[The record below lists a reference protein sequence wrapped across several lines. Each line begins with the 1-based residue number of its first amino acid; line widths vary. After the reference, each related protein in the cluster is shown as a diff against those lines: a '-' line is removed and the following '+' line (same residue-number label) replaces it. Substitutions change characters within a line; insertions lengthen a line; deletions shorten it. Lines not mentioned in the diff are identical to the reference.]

1 LPEQDV
7 ICLILYYFVIQL
19 LIHKTLYDVKKLFVI
34 LLILPLVILSCKQET
49 KIKEKNNPFLSEY
62 NTPFDVPPF
71 DKINVEHFIPAFEKG
86 MEEHKKEVE
95 AILGNEEE
103 PTFENTIITMDNA
116 GKLLN
121 RVAYTFF
128 GLSSANTSPEL
139 QTVQME
145 ISPRLSKHSD
155 EIRLDPRFFE
165 RVEVVYNNKESF
177 NLSDE
182 EQFLLENIYR
192 ELVRSGAA
200 LDPEK
205 KEKLKEMNQ
214 KLSVLE
220 VEFDQNVLAETNN
233 YIMEISKEEDL
244 AGLPE
249 SVINAAAEV
258 AAAKELVGKWVFTT
272 HKPSMLP
279 FLQYSEKPVLREK
292 LYNAYLNRG
301 NNNNDFDNKE
311 IVADI
316 MELRADRAKLLG
328 YKTHSHLVLEPRMA
342 KEPANVYDLLNTLW
356 AAAMP
361 AAKKD
366 LAEMQRIADLEGDGI
381 KIKSS
386 DWWYYAEKLRK
397 KKYDLDDNELRP
409 YFVLENVRQGAFTLA
424 NKLYGI
430 TFNEIVDIP
439 KPHEE
444 AVAYEVK
451 EENGDHLGV
460 LYLDFHPRDSKGQ
473 GAWCGSYRD
482 HKIED
487 GKEITP
493 VVTMVMNFTRPS
505 GDKPSLLSMDEV
517 GTLFHEFG
525 HALDGLFSSKSYGY
539 EFIAWDFVELP
550 SQIMEHWVTE
560 PEMLK
565 TYALHYETGEPI
577 PDELIN
583 KIRNSSFFNQGFAK
597 GEYLAA
603 CYLDMAYHTIDQDTE
618 VNVPEFEKNVMNKI
632 GLIPE
637 IEPRYR
643 STYFGHIIGGYD
655 SGYYSYDWAAVLD
668 NDAYEAFKEN
678 GIFDR
683 VTARSFRENILEKN
697 GIMDAMEMYVNF
709 RGREPERTAF
719 LRNLGFLN

>member
-1 LPEQDV
+1 
-7 ICLILYYFVIQL
+7 
-19 LIHKTLYDVKKLFVI
+19 VKKLFVI

-165 RVEVVYNNKESF
+165 RVEVVYNNKESL

>member
-1 LPEQDV
+1 M
-7 ICLILYYFVIQL
+7 
-19 LIHKTLYDVKKLFVI
+19 KK
-34 LLILPLVILSCKQET
+34 LLILVFILPLAMTSCKQDQ
-49 KIKEKNNPFLSEY
+49 KSSGKDNPFFSEY
-62 NTPFDVPPF
+62 NTPYGVPPF
-71 DKINVEHFIPAFEKG
+71 DEIRVEHFIPAFEKG

-95 AILGNEEE
+95 AILGSKEE
-103 PTFENTIITMDNA
+103 PTFQNTIVAMDNS

-121 RVAYTFF
+121 KVAYTFF
-128 GLSSANTSPEL
+128 GLSSANTSTEL
-139 QTVQME
+139 QEVQME
-145 ISPRLSKHSD
+145 ISPRLAQHSD
-155 EIRLDPRFFE
+155 EISLDPRFFE
-165 RVEVVYNNKESF
+165 KVELVYNNRANF
-177 NLSDE
+177 NLNSE
-182 EQFLLENIYR
+182 EEFLLENIYK
-192 ELVRSGAA
+192 ELVRNGSA
-200 LDPEK
+200 LEPEK

-214 KLSVLE
+214 RLSVLR
-220 VEFDQNVLAETNN
+220 VQFSQNVLAETNN
-233 YIMEISKEEDL
+233 YMLEISKEEDL

-249 SVINAAAEV
+249 SVINSAAEEAV
-258 AAAKELVGKWVFTT
+258 SRGLDGKWVFTT
-272 HKPSMLP
+272 QKPSMLP
-279 FLQYSEKPVLREK
+279 FLQYSEKPKLREK

-301 NNNNDFDNKE
+301 NNDNDYDNKE
-311 IVADI
+311 IVAEI
-316 MELRADRAKLLG
+316 MEIRADRAKLLG
-328 YKTHSHLVLEPRMA
+328 YETHSHLVLEPRMA

-356 AAAMP
+356 SAAMP

-366 LAEMQRIADLEGDGI
+366 LVEMQAIADREGDGI
-381 KIKSS
+381 DIQSS

-397 KKYDLDDNELRP
+397 EKYDLDDNELRP
-409 YFVLENVRQGAFTLA
+409 YFKLENVKQGAFTLA

-430 TFNEIVDIP
+430 TFTEIMEIP

-451 EENGDHLGV
+451 EENGEHLGV
-460 LYLDFHPRDSKGQ
+460 LYLDFHPRESKNQ

-482 HKIED
+482 YKIED

-505 GDKPSLLSMDEV
+505 GDKPSLLSLDEV
-517 GTLFHEFG
+517 STLFHEFG
-525 HALDGLFSSKSYGY
+525 HALDGLFSTKTYGY
-539 EFIAWDFVELP
+539 EYIAWDFVELP

-577 PDELIN
+577 PDELIE
-583 KIRNSSFFNQGFAK
+583 KIRKSSLFNQGFAK

-603 CYLDMAYHTIDQDTE
+603 CYLDMAYHTIDSETE
-618 VNVPEFEKNVMNKI
+618 VNIPDFEKNAMAEI

-668 NDAYEAFKEN
+668 HDAYEAFKEK

-683 VTARSFRENILEKN
+683 ETAQSFRENILEKN
-697 GIMDAMEMYVNF
+697 GTMDAMQMYVNF
-709 RGREPERTAF
+709 RGREPERTPL

>member
-1 LPEQDV
+1 M
-7 ICLILYYFVIQL
+7 
-19 LIHKTLYDVKKLFVI
+19 KKLFVI

-103 PTFENTIITMDNA
+103 PTFENTIIAMDNA

-165 RVEVVYNNKESF
+165 RVEVVYNNKESL

>member
-1 LPEQDV
+1 M
-7 ICLILYYFVIQL
+7 
-19 LIHKTLYDVKKLFVI
+19 KKLFVI

>member
-1 LPEQDV
+1 M
-7 ICLILYYFVIQL
+7 
-19 LIHKTLYDVKKLFVI
+19 KKLFVI

-165 RVEVVYNNKESF
+165 RVEVVYNNKESL

>member
-1 LPEQDV
+1 MPL
-7 ICLILYYFVIQL
+7 
-19 LIHKTLYDVKKLFVI
+19 
-34 LLILPLVILSCKQET
+34 LLILLLSVFSCKQDKKGT
-49 KIKEKNNPFLSEY
+49 EKDNPFFAEY
-62 NTPFDVPPF
+62 DTPFGVPPF
-71 DKINVEHFIPAFEKG
+71 DKIKVEHFIPAFEKG
-86 MEEHKKEVE
+86 MEDQKKEVE
-95 AILGNEEE
+95 AILENKKE
-103 PTFENTIITMDNA
+103 PTFQNTIVAMDNT

-139 QTVQME
+139 QAVQME
-145 ISPRLSKHSD
+145 ISPRLAEHSD
-155 EIRLDPRFFE
+155 EISLDPRFFK
-165 RVEVVYNNKESF
+165 RVEAVYNNMGNF
-177 NLSDE
+177 NLTSE
-182 EQFLLENIYR
+182 EEFLLENIYK
-192 ELVRSGAA
+192 ELVRNGSA
-200 LDPEK
+200 LEEEK

-214 KLSVLE
+214 KLSVLR
-220 VEFDQNVLAETNN
+220 VEFNQNVLAETNN
-233 YIMEISKEEDL
+233 YLLEISKEEDL

-249 SVINAAAEV
+249 AVVNAAAEEAV
-258 AAAKELVGKWVFTT
+258 SRGMDGKWIFTT
-272 HKPSMLP
+272 QKPSMLP
-279 FLQYSEKPVLREK
+279 FLQYSKNPKLRNK

-301 NNNNDFDNKE
+301 NNNNDYDNKNILAE
-311 IVADI
+311 I
-316 MELRADRAKLLG
+316 MEIRADRAGLLG

-342 KEPANVYDLLNTLW
+342 KNPENVYDLLNTLW
-356 AAAMP
+356 KAALP

-366 LAEMQRIADLEGDGI
+366 LAEMQKIADREGDGI
-381 KIKSS
+381 DITSS

-397 KKYDLDDNELRP
+397 EKYDLDDNELRP
-409 YFVLENVRQGAFTLA
+409 YFKLENVKQGAFTLA

-430 TFNEIVDIP
+430 TFTEIADIP
-439 KPHEE
+439 KPHDE

-451 EENGDHLGV
+451 EENGDHLGI
-460 LYLDFHPRDSKGQ
+460 LYLDFHPRESKKQ

-505 GDKPSLLSMDEV
+505 GNKPSLLSLDEV
-517 GTLFHEFG
+517 STLFHEFG
-525 HALDGLFSSKSYGY
+525 HALDGLFSTKTYGY
-539 EFIAWDFVELP
+539 EYIAWDFVELP

-577 PDELIN
+577 PDKLIE
-583 KIRNSSFFNQGFAK
+583 KIRKSSLFNQGFAK

-603 CYLDMAYHTIDQDTE
+603 CYLDMAYHTINQETE
-618 VNVPEFEKNVMNKI
+618 VNVPEFEKNAMAEI

-643 STYFGHIIGGYD
+643 STYFLHIVGGYD

-668 NDAYEAFKEN
+668 NDAYEAFKEK

-683 VTARSFRENILEKN
+683 ETARSFRENILEKN
-697 GIMDAMEMYVNF
+697 GTMDAMEMFVNF
-709 RGREPERTAF
+709 RGREPDRTAF

>member
-1 LPEQDV
+1 MV
-7 ICLILYYFVIQL
+7 IV
-19 LIHKTLYDVKKLFVI
+19 
-34 LLILPLVILSCKQET
+34 SCKQEQKST
-49 KIKEKNNPFLSEY
+49 EKDNPFFSEY
-62 NTPFDVPPF
+62 NTPFGVPPF
-71 DKINVEHFIPAFEKG
+71 DKIKVEHFIPAFEKG

-95 AILGNEEE
+95 AILGSEEE
-103 PTFENTIITMDNA
+103 PTFENTIIAMDNT
-116 GKLLN
+116 GKLLT

-155 EIRLDPRFFE
+155 EISLDPRFFE
-165 RVEVVYNNKESF
+165 KVEVVYNNKKNFS
-177 NLSDE
+177 LSDE
-182 EQFLLENIYR
+182 EGFLLENIYK

-214 KLSVLE
+214 KLSVLQ

-249 SVINAAAEV
+249 AVINAAAEV
-258 AAAKELVGKWVFTT
+258 ATARELEGKWVFTT
-272 HKPSMLP
+272 QKPSMLP
-279 FLQYSEKPVLREK
+279 FLQYSEKPALREK

-301 NNNNDFDNKE
+301 NNNNDYDNKE
-311 IVADI
+311 IIAEI
-316 MELRADRAKLLG
+316 MEIRADRAKLLG
-328 YKTHSHLVLEPRMA
+328 YKTHSQLVLEPRMA

-356 AAAMP
+356 EAAMP

-366 LAEMQRIADLEGDGI
+366 LAEMQKIADREGDGI
-381 KIKSS
+381 DIKPS
-386 DWWYYAEKLRK
+386 DWWYYSEKLRK
-397 KKYDLDDNELRP
+397 QKYDLDDNELRP
-409 YFVLENVRQGAFTLA
+409 YFKLENVRQGAFTLA

-430 TFNEIVDIP
+430 TFNEIADIP

-444 AVAYEVK
+444 AIAYEVK

-460 LYLDFHPRDSKGQ
+460 LYLDFHPRDSKGP

-505 GDKPSLLSMDEV
+505 GDKPSLLSLDEV
-517 GTLFHEFG
+517 ETLFHEFG
-525 HALDGLFSSKSYGY
+525 HALDGLFSDKSYGY

-565 TYALHYETGEPI
+565 TYSLHYETGEPI

-643 STYFGHIIGGYD
+643 STYFVHIIGGYD

-668 NDAYEAFKEN
+668 HDAYEAFKEK

-683 VTARSFRENILEKN
+683 ETARSFRENILEKN
-697 GIMDAMEMYVNF
+697 GIMDAMQMYVNF
-709 RGREPERTAF
+709 RGREPERTPF